1 MTQHVDKSKA
11 PAPRS
16 SRQKFGRWFRLYD
29 DLLFD
34 PKVQL
39 LTPENFKHWINLLCV
54 ASKSDSVIPSDNLHF
69 MLHVAPGQVDGIL
82 SDLIR
87 ADLLEYASVRGDRC
101 LVPHGWQSRQY
112 VWDGRD
118 PTNAERQKRHR
129 QRKRNARNRRVT
141 DGVTVDVTD
150 FASESVSVSALT
162 NPTTVVVYHDEN
174 STYVGSN
181 SGCERDG
188 GAK

>member
-54 ASKSDSVIPSDNLHF
+54 SSKSDGVIPSDNLHF

-101 LVPHGWQSRQY
+101 LVPHGWQSRQFIC
-112 VWDGRD
+112 DNDD
-118 PTNAERQKRHR
+118 PTAATRMIRYRSRK
-129 QRKRNARNRRVT
+129 KRNARRNAAVAVT
-141 DGVTVDVTD
+141 N

-162 NPTTVVVYHDEN
+162 NHTTVVAYHDEN
-174 STYVGSN
+174 STSVGST
-181 SGCERDG
+181 GGRERNG